1 MERSF
6 TEKEYSVREREMISL
21 ILDKVLEAVLSG
33 RQEFRWM
40 GGLKMGT

>member
-1 MERSF
+1 MRE
-6 TEKEYSVREREMISL
+6 REREMICS

-33 RQEFRWM
+33 GQEFRQM